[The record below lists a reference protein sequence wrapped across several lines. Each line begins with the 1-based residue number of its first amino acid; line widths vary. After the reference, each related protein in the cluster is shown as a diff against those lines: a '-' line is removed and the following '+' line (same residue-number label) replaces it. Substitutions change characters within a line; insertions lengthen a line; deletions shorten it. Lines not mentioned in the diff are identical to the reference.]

1 MRKIHRYGM
10 YFKRIHLDIEKE
22 IHTKLSAYNFTKSQ
36 LDILNY
42 LDQHPDQMTCQKD
55 LQNYL
60 HVSNATINGLVNR
73 LEQNGYI
80 YRITN
85 SEDKRMVSIH
95 PTEKANQIKDLFLTT
110 IYNLEQ
116 KMMAHIAPD
125 KQEELVNLL
134 EQMMGVRTNSWTL
147 LFQISPR
154 LCLYSIGLK

>member
-1 MRKIHRYGM
+1 MKKIHRYGM

-22 IHTKLSAYNFTKSQ
+22 IHTKLSAYNLTKSQ

-85 SEDKRMVSIH
+85 SEDKRMASIH

-116 KMMAHIAPD
+116 KMMAHITPD

-134 EQMMGVRTNSWTL
+134 EQMIQNIESED
-147 LFQISPR
+147 QP
-154 LCLYSIGLK
+154 C

>member
-22 IHTKLSAYNFTKSQ
+22 IHTKLSAYNLTKSQ

-85 SEDKRMVSIH
+85 NEDKRMVSIH

-134 EQMMGVRTNSWTL
+134 EQMIQNIESED
-147 LFQISPR
+147 
-154 LCLYSIGLK
+154 

>member
-1 MRKIHRYGM
+1 MKKIHRYGM

-22 IHTKLSAYNFTKSQ
+22 IHTKLSAYNLTKSQ

-125 KQEELVNLL
+125 KQVELVNLL
-134 EQMMGVRTNSWTL
+134 EQMIQNIESED
-147 LFQISPR
+147 QP
-154 LCLYSIGLK
+154 C

>member
-1 MRKIHRYGM
+1 MKKIHRYGM

-22 IHTKLSAYNFTKSQ
+22 IHTKLIDYNLTKSQ

-134 EQMMGVRTNSWTL
+134 EQMIQNIESED
-147 LFQISPR
+147 QP
-154 LCLYSIGLK
+154 C

>member
-1 MRKIHRYGM
+1 MKKIHRYGM

-22 IHTKLSAYNFTKSQ
+22 IHTKLSAYNLTKSQ

-125 KQEELVNLL
+125 KQEELVNSL
-134 EQMMGVRTNSWTL
+134 EQMIQNIESED
-147 LFQISPR
+147 QP
-154 LCLYSIGLK
+154 C

>member
-1 MRKIHRYGM
+1 MKKIHRYGM

-22 IHTKLSAYNFTKSQ
+22 IHTKLSAYNLTKSQ

-95 PTEKANQIKDLFLTT
+95 PTEKANQIKNLFLTT

-134 EQMMGVRTNSWTL
+134 EQMIQNIESED
-147 LFQISPR
+147 QP
-154 LCLYSIGLK
+154 C

>member
-1 MRKIHRYGM
+1 MKKIHRYGM

-22 IHTKLSAYNFTKSQ
+22 IHTKLSAYNLTKSQ

-60 HVSNATINGLVNR
+60 HISNATINGLVNR

-134 EQMMGVRTNSWTL
+134 EQMIQNIESED
-147 LFQISPR
+147 QP
-154 LCLYSIGLK
+154 C

>member
-22 IHTKLSAYNFTKSQ
+22 IHTKLSAYNLTKSQ

-42 LDQHPDQMTCQKD
+42 LDQHPNQMTCQKD

-134 EQMMGVRTNSWTL
+134 EQMIQNIESED
-147 LFQISPR
+147 QP
-154 LCLYSIGLK
+154 C

>member
-1 MRKIHRYGM
+1 MKKIHRYGM

-22 IHTKLSAYNFTKSQ
+22 IHTKLSAYNLTKSQ

-42 LDQHPDQMTCQKD
+42 LDQHRDQMTCQKD

-134 EQMMGVRTNSWTL
+134 EQMIQNIESED
-147 LFQISPR
+147 QP
-154 LCLYSIGLK
+154 C

>member
-22 IHTKLSAYNFTKSQ
+22 IHTNLSAYNLTKSQ

-134 EQMMGVRTNSWTL
+134 EQMIQNIESED
-147 LFQISPR
+147 QP
-154 LCLYSIGLK
+154 C

>member
-1 MRKIHRYGM
+1 MKKIHRYGM
-10 YFKRIHLDIEKE
+10 YFKRIHLNIEKE
-22 IHTKLSAYNFTKSQ
+22 IHTKLSAYNLTKSQ

-85 SEDKRMVSIH
+85 SEDKRKVSIH

-116 KMMAHIAPD
+116 KMIAHITPD

-134 EQMMGVRTNSWTL
+134 EQMIQNIESED
-147 LFQISPR
+147 QP
-154 LCLYSIGLK
+154 C

>member
-22 IHTKLSAYNFTKSQ
+22 IHTKLSAYNLTKSQ

-42 LDQHPDQMTCQKD
+42 LDQHPDQITCQKD

-134 EQMMGVRTNSWTL
+134 EQMIQNIESED
-147 LFQISPR
+147 QP
-154 LCLYSIGLK
+154 C

>member
-22 IHTKLSAYNFTKSQ
+22 IHTKLSAYNLTKSQ

-134 EQMMGVRTNSWTL
+134 EQMIQNIES
-147 LFQISPR
+147 QDQP
-154 LCLYSIGLK
+154 C

>member
-1 MRKIHRYGM
+1 MKRIHRYGM

-22 IHTKLSAYNFTKSQ
+22 IHTKLSAYNLTKSQ

-134 EQMMGVRTNSWTL
+134 EQMIQNIESED
-147 LFQISPR
+147 QP
-154 LCLYSIGLK
+154 C

>member
-1 MRKIHRYGM
+1 MKKIHRYGM

-22 IHTKLSAYNFTKSQ
+22 IHTKLSAYNLTKSQ

-60 HVSNATINGLVNR
+60 YVSNATINGLVNR

-134 EQMMGVRTNSWTL
+134 EQMIQNIESED
-147 LFQISPR
+147 QP
-154 LCLYSIGLK
+154 C

>member
-1 MRKIHRYGM
+1 MKKIHRYGM

-22 IHTKLSAYNFTKSQ
+22 IHTKLSAYNLTKSQ

-85 SEDKRMVSIH
+85 SKDKRMVSIH

-134 EQMMGVRTNSWTL
+134 EQMIQNIESED
-147 LFQISPR
+147 QP
-154 LCLYSIGLK
+154 C

>member
-1 MRKIHRYGM
+1 MKKIHRYGM

-22 IHTKLSAYNFTKSQ
+22 IHIKLSAYNLTKSQ

-134 EQMMGVRTNSWTL
+134 EQMIQNIESED
-147 LFQISPR
+147 QP
-154 LCLYSIGLK
+154 C

>member
-22 IHTKLSAYNFTKSQ
+22 IHTKLSAYNLTKSQ

-134 EQMMGVRTNSWTL
+134 EQMIQNIESEDL
-147 LFQISPR
+147 P
-154 LCLYSIGLK
+154 C

>member
-1 MRKIHRYGM
+1 MKKIHRYGM

-22 IHTKLSAYNFTKSQ
+22 ILTKLSAYNLTKSQ

-134 EQMMGVRTNSWTL
+134 EQMIQNIESED
-147 LFQISPR
+147 QP
-154 LCLYSIGLK
+154 C

>member
-1 MRKIHRYGM
+1 MKKIHRYGM
-10 YFKRIHLDIEKE
+10 YFKRIHLDIEKK
-22 IHTKLSAYNFTKSQ
+22 IHTKLSAYNLTKSQ

-116 KMMAHIAPD
+116 KMMAHITPD

-134 EQMMGVRTNSWTL
+134 EQMIQNIESED
-147 LFQISPR
+147 QP
-154 LCLYSIGLK
+154 C

>member
-1 MRKIHRYGM
+1 MEKIHRYGM

-22 IHTKLSAYNFTKSQ
+22 IHTKLCAYNLTKSQ

-134 EQMMGVRTNSWTL
+134 EQMIQNIESED
-147 LFQISPR
+147 QP
-154 LCLYSIGLK
+154 C

>member
-22 IHTKLSAYNFTKSQ
+22 IHTKLSAYNLTKSQ

-73 LEQNGYI
+73 FEQNGYI

-134 EQMMGVRTNSWTL
+134 EQMIQNIESED
-147 LFQISPR
+147 QP
-154 LCLYSIGLK
+154 C

>member
-1 MRKIHRYGM
+1 MKKIHRYGM

-22 IHTKLSAYNFTKSQ
+22 IHTKLSAYNLTKSQ

-95 PTEKANQIKDLFLTT
+95 PTEKANQIKDFFLTT

-134 EQMMGVRTNSWTL
+134 EQMIQNIESED
-147 LFQISPR
+147 QP
-154 LCLYSIGLK
+154 C

>member
-1 MRKIHRYGM
+1 MKKIHRYGM

-22 IHTKLSAYNFTKSQ
+22 IHTKLSAYNLTKSQ

-60 HVSNATINGLVNR
+60 HVSNATINGLINR

-95 PTEKANQIKDLFLTT
+95 PTEKANQIKDLFFTT

-134 EQMMGVRTNSWTL
+134 EQMIQNIESED
-147 LFQISPR
+147 QP
-154 LCLYSIGLK
+154 C

>member
-22 IHTKLSAYNFTKSQ
+22 IHTKLSAYNLTKSQ
-36 LDILNY
+36 LYILNY

-125 KQEELVNLL
+125 KREELVNLL
-134 EQMMGVRTNSWTL
+134 EQMIQNIESED
-147 LFQISPR
+147 QP
-154 LCLYSIGLK
+154 C

>member
-1 MRKIHRYGM
+1 MKKIHRYGM

-22 IHTKLSAYNFTKSQ
+22 IHTKLSAYNLTKSQ

-116 KMMAHIAPD
+116 KMMAHIALD

-134 EQMMGVRTNSWTL
+134 EQMIQNIESED
-147 LFQISPR
+147 QP
-154 LCLYSIGLK
+154 C

>member
-1 MRKIHRYGM
+1 MKKIHRYGM

-22 IHTKLSAYNFTKSQ
+22 IHTKLSAYNLTKSQ

-55 LQNYL
+55 LQYYL

-134 EQMMGVRTNSWTL
+134 EQMIQNIESED
-147 LFQISPR
+147 QP
-154 LCLYSIGLK
+154 C

>member
-1 MRKIHRYGM
+1 MKKIHRYGM

-22 IHTKLSAYNFTKSQ
+22 IHTKLSAYNLTKSQ

-80 YRITN
+80 YLITN

-134 EQMMGVRTNSWTL
+134 EQMIQNIESED
-147 LFQISPR
+147 QP
-154 LCLYSIGLK
+154 C

>member
-1 MRKIHRYGM
+1 MKKIHWYGM

-22 IHTKLSAYNFTKSQ
+22 IHTKLSAYNLTKSQ

-134 EQMMGVRTNSWTL
+134 EQMIQNIESED
-147 LFQISPR
+147 QP
-154 LCLYSIGLK
+154 C

>member
-1 MRKIHRYGM
+1 MKKIHRYGM

-22 IHTKLSAYNFTKSQ
+22 IHTKLSAYNLTKSQ

-42 LDQHPDQMTCQKD
+42 LDQQPDQMTCQKD

-134 EQMMGVRTNSWTL
+134 EQMIQNIESED
-147 LFQISPR
+147 QP
-154 LCLYSIGLK
+154 C

>member
-1 MRKIHRYGM
+1 MKKIHRYGM

-22 IHTKLSAYNFTKSQ
+22 IHTKLSAYNLTKSQ

-60 HVSNATINGLVNR
+60 HVSNATIHGLVNL

-134 EQMMGVRTNSWTL
+134 EQMIQNIESED
-147 LFQISPR
+147 QP
-154 LCLYSIGLK
+154 C

>member
-22 IHTKLSAYNFTKSQ
+22 IHTKLSAYNLTKSQ

-85 SEDKRMVSIH
+85 SEDKRMFSIH

-116 KMMAHIAPD
+116 MAHIAPD
-125 KQEELVNLL
+125 KREELVNLL
-134 EQMMGVRTNSWTL
+134 EQMIQNIESED
-147 LFQISPR
+147 QP
-154 LCLYSIGLK
+154 C

>member
-1 MRKIHRYGM
+1 MEKIHRYGM

-22 IHTKLSAYNFTKSQ
+22 IHTKLSAYNLTKSQ

-134 EQMMGVRTNSWTL
+134 EQMI
-147 LFQISPR
+147 Q
-154 LCLYSIGLK
+154 SIESEDQPC

>member
-1 MRKIHRYGM
+1 MKKIHRYGM

-22 IHTKLSAYNFTKSQ
+22 IHTKLSAYNLTKSQ

-125 KQEELVNLL
+125 KQEELVHLL
-134 EQMMGVRTNSWTL
+134 EQMIQNIESED
-147 LFQISPR
+147 QP
-154 LCLYSIGLK
+154 C

>member
-1 MRKIHRYGM
+1 MKKIHRYGM

-22 IHTKLSAYNFTKSQ
+22 IHTKLSAYNLTKSQ

-42 LDQHPDQMTCQKD
+42 LNQHPDQMTCQKD

-134 EQMMGVRTNSWTL
+134 EQMIQNIESED
-147 LFQISPR
+147 QP
-154 LCLYSIGLK
+154 C

>member
-1 MRKIHRYGM
+1 MKKIHRYGM

-22 IHTKLSAYNFTKSQ
+22 IHTKLSADNLTKSQ

-134 EQMMGVRTNSWTL
+134 EQMIQNIESED
-147 LFQISPR
+147 QP
-154 LCLYSIGLK
+154 C

>member
-1 MRKIHRYGM
+1 MKKIHRYGM

-22 IHTKLSAYNFTKSQ
+22 IHTKLSAYNLTKSQ

-95 PTEKANQIKDLFLTT
+95 PTEKANQIKELFLTT

-134 EQMMGVRTNSWTL
+134 EQMIQNIESED
-147 LFQISPR
+147 QP
-154 LCLYSIGLK
+154 C

>member
-1 MRKIHRYGM
+1 MKKIHRYGM

-22 IHTKLSAYNFTKSQ
+22 IHTKLSVYNLTKSQ

-134 EQMMGVRTNSWTL
+134 EQMIQNIESED
-147 LFQISPR
+147 QP
-154 LCLYSIGLK
+154 C

>member
-1 MRKIHRYGM
+1 MKKIHRYGM

-22 IHTKLSAYNFTKSQ
+22 IHTKLSAYNLTKSQ

-55 LQNYL
+55 LQNHL

-134 EQMMGVRTNSWTL
+134 EQMIQNIESED
-147 LFQISPR
+147 QP
-154 LCLYSIGLK
+154 C

>member
-22 IHTKLSAYNFTKSQ
+22 IHTKLSAYNLTKSQ

-60 HVSNATINGLVNR
+60 HVSNATINGLVSR

-134 EQMMGVRTNSWTL
+134 EQMIQNIESED
-147 LFQISPR
+147 QP
-154 LCLYSIGLK
+154 C